1 MFGGQ
6 FSVDVFISF
15 INFVARLLK
24 KYKTLCTVYSTFPQ
38 ESTAQQ
44 HLNGHTSTRLSN
56 FVI

>member
-6 FSVDVFISF
+6 FSVVVFISF

-24 KYKTLCTVYSTFPQ
+24 KYKTLCIVYSTFPQ

-44 HLNGHTSTRLSN
+44 HLNGHTSTR
-56 FVI
+56 